1 MAQRLLA
8 SGGCRELVDLCK
20 SIQMQDQLPSG
31 FWFYKAKALEELGD
45 IAEAIEAYRAEISTV
60 RRVPPDL
67 LRACRRMLLGKLSK
81 YSESSICLRKN
92 HVN

>member
-31 FWFYKAKALEELGD
+31 FWFYKAKALEEL
-45 IAEAIEAYRAEISTV
+45 ATSRKPSRHIELRSQQFGQL
-60 RRVPPDL
+60 PPDL
-67 LRACRRMLLGKLSK
+67 CGHVGACYLA
-81 YSESSICLRKN
+81 N
-92 HVN
+92 